1 MLLLLSVIFNLTC
14 NTTLQ
19 VTTSNLL
26 GFQTAQ
32 KKKVYFLSIQ
42 TSSLSEDEVIQLQVC
57 HLAVMLQNKFIPPYE
72 AFLQ

>member
-1 MLLLLSVIFNLTC
+1 MQHNS
-14 NTTLQ
+14 
-19 VTTSNLL
+19 TSYHKQLIRFPNC
-26 GFQTAQ
+26 T
-32 KKKVYFLSIQ
+32 KKEVYFLSIQ